1 MTRPKNTN
9 NSSKR
14 PVNSLQV
21 QCKYAG
27 KYALLDAADDSGDQ
41 CDLSAEEHKRKQQTN
56 EHTAG
61 TVANYYSIILLA
73 IAIPC
78 CCMQLM
84 IPVTKVI

>member
-1 MTRPKNTN
+1 M
-9 NSSKR
+9 
-14 PVNSLQV
+14 NSLQV